1 MLSSVSR
8 CVLKEIG
15 ENERYNRATSSAS
28 CPDTFLITDDFSNDY
43 QRYMAYI
50 ARTSCCIYMACS
62 LDSSLDF
69 QDNFD
74 DVSKIS
80 RETLLR
86 YILITSMIF
95 REKTDMSITKIFSCA
110 MHKRLWISDI

>member
-1 MLSSVSR
+1 MLSSVSK

-15 ENERYNRATSSAS
+15 ENEWYTRATSSAS

-50 ARTSCCIYMACS
+50 ARTTYCIYMACS

-74 DVSKIS
+74 VLKVSRK
-80 RETLLR
+80 TLLG
-86 YILITSMIF
+86 YILITLTIF
-95 REKTDMSITKIFSCA
+95 RGKTDMSVMEMFSCT
-110 MHKRLWISDI
+110 MHFA